1 MKTHNPFFIP
11 AFILSLLPVIR
22 LIWLGINNQLSANP
36 IEFITRST
44 GTWALVLLCI
54 TLTISPFH
62 HFFRTPHLLQLRRTF
77 GLFSFFYAGLHVL
90 TWVGL
95 DHQGDWVE
103 IVKDLSKRTY
113 LTIGLFAFIL
123 LIPLAVT
130 SNKFSQS
137 ILRRS
142 WKKLHRLIYLIAIL
156 VILHYWRH
164 KAGKNDYETVAIYSV
179 VVFSL
184 LAWRLVAYV
193 RHLRKSMN

>member
-1 MKTHNPFFIP
+1 MKTRNPFFIT

-22 LIWLGINNQLSANP
+22 LIWLGINDQLSANP

-62 HFFRTPHLLQLRRTF
+62 HFFRTPQLLQLRRTF

-184 LAWRLVAYV
+184 LAWRLVGYV
-193 RHLRKSMN
+193 QHLRKSMN